1 MFQFSQTLVKLVA
14 TQSLFP
20 TLVVGVNTPKVTV
33 TPGNEDENH
42 MRITSRRGS
51 SVTRQEA
58 YEVDET
64 GEQQK
69 KHDQCDSNNTCETA
83 IE

>member
-1 MFQFSQTLVKLVA
+1 MFQFSQTLVKLDA

-33 TPGNEDENH
+33 TPGNEDDHN
-42 MRITSRRGS
+42 RTTSRRGS
-51 SVTRQEA
+51 CVTRQEA
-58 YEVDET
+58 YEVDDR

-69 KHDQCDSNNTCETA
+69 KHDQCHSNNTHETA